1 MKSNKTASLDELGRH
16 ANLDQS
22 SLRHGYLTL
31 YEELLPAP
39 PALGFRVMLFG
50 QSSIALGEARLLSQ
64 YYPGATVVLARTKSD
79 APFSDLPDGIKDITC
94 ETIDDLALFLI
105 AEEPFDLFI
114 DHGNNRRSQKRDL
127 FLKLFPALAPGGLYC
142 VEDAHAT
149 WMDKFTDHNENVM
162 DDTFKLMQMR
172 AIDLGRKDA
181 GPGGFPV
188 EALASVMHH
197 GRLVVARRSDRK
209 LAGRIHESQSSRF
222 FQWSPSTLIDS
233 IVISPAE
240 TVTSRAEVITNRP
253 ELMHHF
259 PATIQIPQTRL
270 QVYEDVVC
278 LPGQIVMKGNA
289 ILPESF
295 RMFLQKVAK
304 NRHLVQPGTFYARP
318 VQEESASRMLA
329 GTYLHIDNEL
339 DDHYGHITLEVV
351 SKLWAWEE
359 AIKRWPDLRLLAGA
373 AKGQVSPVLLEILD
387 LYGIPT
393 DRVTALDVPAR
404 VERLVCP
411 TQLYHIGRH
420 ASPRL
425 EATWDRLTCAG
436 QTETRLA
443 GRKLFLSRPE
453 GMGRGCR
460 NQKDVESLFAVAGYD
475 IVRPETFSLCEQI
488 TMLSKAAAIGGFAG
502 SAMLNAIYARP
513 GTPKTV
519 IASETFNA
527 GNDYLI
533 STLKGGRFNYFF
545 CAAEI
550 QHPTGGWSEAA
561 FMSPYSFD
569 MVRDAELLSSVIQ

>member
-1 MKSNKTASLDELGRH
+1 MKSNKIASLDELGRH

-22 SLRHGYLTL
+22 SLRHGYLAL
-31 YEELLPAP
+31 YEELLPTP
-39 PALGFRVMLFG
+39 PALGYRVMLFG
-50 QSSIALGEARLLSQ
+50 QSSIALEEARLLSQ
-64 YYPGATVVLARTKSD
+64 CYPGATVIVARIKGE
-79 APFSDLPDGIKDITC
+79 APLSDLPDGIRGIFC
-94 ETIDDLALFLI
+94 ENIDDLVLFLI

-114 DHGNNRRSQKRDL
+114 EHGNNRRSQKRDL
-127 FLKLFPALAPGGLYC
+127 FLKIFPALAPGGLYC
-142 VEDAHAT
+142 VEDVHAT
-149 WMDKFTDHNENVM
+149 WIDKFADRNENVM
-162 DDTFKLMQMR
+162 DDIFKLMQMR
-172 AIDLGRKDA
+172 ALDLGREDA

-188 EALASVMHH
+188 EALASVTHH
-197 GRLVVARRSDRK
+197 GRLVVARRSDRR

-222 FQWSPSTLIDS
+222 FRWSSGTLTDS
-233 IVISPAE
+233 IAISPAE
-240 TVTSRAEVITNRP
+240 IVTSRAEVITNRP
-253 ELMHHF
+253 ELMNRF

-295 RMFLQKVAK
+295 RMALHKEAK

-318 VQEESASRMLA
+318 VREESASQMLA
-329 GTYLHIDNEL
+329 GTYLHIDNEI

-359 AIKRWPDLRLLAGA
+359 ANCRWPDLHLLAGA
-373 AKGQVSPVLLEILD
+373 AKGQVSPVLLELLG
-387 LYGIPT
+387 LYGIPA
-393 DRVTALDVPAR
+393 DRVTALDAPAR

-425 EATWDRLTCAG
+425 EETWDRLTRAG

-453 GMGRGCR
+453 GRGRSCR
-460 NQKDVESLFAVAGYD
+460 NQKDVEAIFAAAGYD

-550 QHPTGGWSEAA
+550 QHPTGRWSGAA

-569 MVRDAELLSSVIQ
+569 IERDAELLSSVIQ